1 MVSNHY
7 LNKHIVLSV
16 CLFVSHFAYLCI
28 LTLRSAPAGVNT
40 SIPHKLP
47 GSFLSCMWLTSL
59 VLTLLVDTSN
69 VDGHWKRHV
78 HNEELYEIHGSID
91 YWQCSQP
98 CCRRLWKPP
107 KGFMFEINE
116 ETMIA
121 PLKEAP
127 LPDLIS
133 DGEPLV
139 DEMIAPHFASNRPTC
154 PFCGRPARPYVSV

>member
-1 MVSNHY
+1 MS
-7 LNKHIVLSV
+7 ICISF
-16 CLFVSHFAYLCI
+16 CLFVHSN
-28 LTLRSAPAGVNT
+28 SAFSSCWSQYVYTTQTTRFFHVLYVVNF
-40 SIPHKLP
+40 S
-47 GSFLSCMWLTSL
+47 
-59 VLTLLVDTSN
+59 VLILLVDTSN
-69 VDGHWKRHV
+69 VDGHWKRYV

-127 LPDLIS
+127 LPELIS

-154 PFCGRPARPYVSV
+154 PFCGRPARPYVSVYCD